1 MEDKAIKVSYYK
13 ENHPHEPR
21 LKENKLYQLCL
32 KEDQPEAYGSVLL
45 SSDFI
50 QES

>member
-1 MEDKAIKVSYYK
+1 MEDKAIQVSYHK
-13 ENHPHEPR
+13 VNTSSESR
-21 LKENKLYQLCL
+21 LGEYKLYQLGL
-32 KEDQPEAYGSVLL
+32 MGDQPDAYGSVLF

>member
-1 MEDKAIKVSYYK
+1 MEDKAIQVSYYK
-13 ENHPHEPR
+13 ENHPHEPI

-32 KEDQPEAYGSVLL
+32 KEDQQEAYGSVLL